1 MQRPGFHGEE
11 NKLGQKNFFL
21 KKMAF
26 SLAVFTDENNIV
38 NLVVDMLGNCSN
50 RLSIIVQLNSKKHE
64 FQKQLSQKFYNTNKC
79 S

>member
-1 MQRPGFHGEE
+1 
-11 NKLGQKNFFL
+11 
-21 KKMAF
+21 MAF

-64 FQKQLSQKFYNTNKC
+64 FQKQL
-79 S
+79 